1 MTVRRRTSGGD
12 GRARPTRTI
21 RVTGVLDISEALRL
35 ADVMSRSSDGAELSV
50 DLRAAR
56 ETHDAAVV
64 ALARALGER
73 QGAILGLS
81 RHHERLL
88 GYVGPFT
95 GEAAP

>member
-1 MTVRRRTSGGD
+1 MDAMMMHEAVVTP
-12 GRARPTRTI
+12 RAGPAI
-21 RVTGVLDISEALRL
+21 
-35 ADVMSRSSDGAELSV
+35 M